1 MRIEFNL
8 FHPEEFL
15 LGIITY
21 QGEDEFGKFQLIGI
35 GIGLFSIEFYM
46 Y

>member
-1 MRIEFNL
+1 MRVEFAL
-8 FHPEEFL
+8 GLPEDFL
-15 LGIITY
+15 LGIIAY